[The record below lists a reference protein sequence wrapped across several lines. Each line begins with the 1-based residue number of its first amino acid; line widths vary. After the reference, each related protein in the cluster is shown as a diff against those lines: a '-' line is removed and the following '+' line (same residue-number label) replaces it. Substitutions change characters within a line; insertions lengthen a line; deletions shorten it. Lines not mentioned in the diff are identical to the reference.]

1 MLQTEV
7 RFGIYM
13 LELNKMVSLANL
25 FLRCMGICYFQGTII
40 NDSKALLIKAYN
52 SFSWCKP
59 RKGRGKQWFIQA
71 QSALV
76 TVWLRGR
83 GRKVGV
89 WYGTLPAA
97 WEAEA
102 SMPYSPTHRLLT
114 ASIAYCQ

>member
-1 MLQTEV
+1 MIL
-7 RFGIYM
+7 
-13 LELNKMVSLANL
+13 
-25 FLRCMGICYFQGTII
+25 
-40 NDSKALLIKAYN
+40 KALLIKAYN

-102 SMPYSPTHRLLT
+102 SMPYWPTHAAESMHAVPRKYT
-114 ASIAYCQ
+114 AP